1 MSNRDNDGSDDL
13 TVAYEQRTKQLCDA
27 RAALAEAVA
36 ALTVELGQRREE
48 SAGLR
53 EELARLR
60 EESARLREES
70 ARLREELAR
79 LREELA
85 RTGDERDRVLLE
97 NEALRGSAKALSAGV
112 QEAREHAAAVEAELG
127 VTRERVAALRNMKVV
142 RWTAGPRRIVHRL
155 RDRLE

>member
-1 MSNRDNDGSDDL
+1 MSNRENDGSDDL

-53 EELARLR
+53 EELAG
-60 EESARLREES
+60 LREES

-112 QEAREHAAAVEAELG
+112 HEAREHAAAVEAELG

>member
-60 EESARLREES
+60 EESARLREE
-70 ARLREELAR
+70 LAR

-112 QEAREHAAAVEAELG
+112 QEAREHAAVVEAELG